1 MTVTESLC
9 WRLFFIMLVILS
21 MYLIGRLHLK
31 LVTNIFWLQHP
42 SPTSMS
48 PSMLKVILPFTC
60 PKSKP
65 TSFTLSSCWVS
76 IDQLETLVSD
86 FYQYQIESMINS
98 WFWSLRSSHGSIGQ
112 CMGLPSWEFRPLYAE
127 PWLKSWKVLAMSF
140 TSVLYTEYSTKKI
153 LKTVNRPT
161 NDGGTVK
168 FIDVEWIFWN
178 LFLPLAHEV
187 AKHFCFWC

>member
-1 MTVTESLC
+1 MLAT
-9 WRLFFIMLVILS
+9 FFHYV
-21 MYLIGRLHLK
+21 GDFFNVFNRRLHLK

-60 PKSKP
+60 PKSKR

-86 FYQYQIESMINS
+86 FYQYQNESMINS
-98 WFWSLRSSHGSIGQ
+98 WFWSLRSSQGSIGQ
-112 CMGLPSWEFRPLYAE
+112 SMGLPSWEFRPLYAE

-140 TSVLYTEYSTKKI
+140 TSVLYTECKI
-153 LKTVNRPT
+153 YWVERRCWKSFGILALSVHFPIEWSVKHWLKEFVDPWKSLQKRFHR
-161 NDGGTVK
+161 
-168 FIDVEWIFWN
+168 FI
-178 LFLPLAHEV
+178 
-187 AKHFCFWC
+187 KR